1 MAGNLAG
8 LTVGAR
14 TQLVLAGAVAAALV
28 LTIAVSLPRMDP
40 AGLTPFAPHG
50 IAPVGAAVVVL
61 FFAFAGWETVAHLAE
76 EFTDPDRDLPRAV
89 AATIG
94 VITLLYVGIAAAV
107 VLTGTYG
114 SPAVDHVAIGLL
126 LQDGLGG
133 SAAVAG
139 AVVAVVISLG
149 TTKAFVAGVSRLGYS
164 LAGDGWLPR
173 AVRRVD
179 RRSVPV
185 GGVLAVATVAAVGL
199 GLAAALG
206 WGTET
211 LVTVPA
217 TLVVAVYLL
226 ASAAGLR
233 LLTGA
238 GRACAAVTIALT
250 LAVVPSALDHLV
262 VIAVTTALALA
273 ARGLFGRR

>member
-1 MAGNLAG
+1 M
-8 LTVGAR
+8 
-14 TQLVLAGAVAAALV
+14 
-28 LTIAVSLPRMDP
+28 
-40 AGLTPFAPHG
+40 
-50 IAPVGAAVVVL
+50 VVL